1 MIACPTRGQRFEAM
15 PDEEIVDLARHG
27 HGDAAEYLVAQYS
40 AVVELKARPYFL
52 AGADREDVIQ
62 EGMIGLC
69 KAIRDYRT
77 DRLERFRP
85 FAEICVTR
93 QIISAVKSATRHKHT
108 VLSNCVSLQQP
119 LSDDPSD
126 GSLLDTLAD
135 PGAESPL
142 GALLDKQTPDAL
154 HSAMA
159 GAMSPM
165 ERGVLQRYLNGMSY
179 SEIGQELHVAP
190 KSIDNALQRIKKKL
204 ADAMEI

>member
-1 MIACPTRGQRFEAM
+1 M
-15 PDEEIVDLARHG
+15 
-27 HGDAAEYLVAQYS
+27 AQYS

-135 PGAESPL
+135 SSAESCRS
-142 GALLDKQTPDAL
+142 D
-154 HSAMA
+154 SA
-159 GAMSPM
+159 
-165 ERGVLQRYLNGMSY
+165 
-179 SEIGQELHVAP
+179 
-190 KSIDNALQRIKKKL
+190 
-204 ADAMEI
+204 